1 MKIFIVCPDTV
12 TGGTE
17 CLHQLGHAINVAGG
31 SISMFYH
38 NETIEQ
44 KARSSFK
51 KFKLDVVDCIEDSC
65 INLIIFPENL
75 TKFTTYYSE
84 SKKCIFWLSVDNFYP
99 KKGISVIRDFLA
111 KYNLRNKRLNISDT
125 KTFSHLSQSR
135 YSTLFL
141 KEHDITSSLI
151 GDFLNDDFFVEADKA
166 ITRDVLKL
174 NQICFNPAKGK
185 KYIDYLS
192 STFSDVKFVPIVNM
206 SRNEV
211 IRTLSESKMYLD
223 LGFHPGKDRIPR
235 EAAILGCCIATSK
248 FGSARNEFD
257 VPIPEN
263 YKFEVDVNSLNGI
276 PELVNKVFSDFDN
289 ESLKFDSYRRAIRQE
304 KDDFYNRVDCW
315 LKSLTV

>member
-17 CLHQLGHAINVAGG
+17 CLHQLGHAINFAGC

-38 NETIEQ
+38 NESNEQ

-51 KFKLDVVDCIEDSC
+51 NFKLDVVDYIEDSSV
-65 INLIIFPENL
+65 NLIIFPENL
-75 TKFTTYYSE
+75 TKFTTYFSQ

-99 KKGISVIRDFLA
+99 RKGISVIRDFLA
-111 KYNLRNKRLNISDT
+111 KYNLRNKRLNINDT
-125 KTFSHLSQSR
+125 KTFSHLSQSY
-135 YSTLFL
+135 YSSLFL
-141 KEHDITSSLI
+141 KENDITSFLI
-151 GDFLNDDFFVEADKA
+151 GDFLNDNFFAEADKV
-166 ITRDVLKL
+166 ITCDVLKL
-174 NQICFNPAKGK
+174 DQICFNPAKGK

-192 STFSDVKFVPIVNM
+192 SNFSDLKFVPIVNM

-223 LGFHPGKDRIPR
+223 LGLHPGKDRIPR

-248 FGSARNEFD
+248 FGSARNKFD

-263 YKFEVDVNSLNGI
+263 YKFDVCINSLNGI
-276 PELVNKVFSDFDN
+276 PDLVNKVFRDFDN
-289 ESLKFDSYRRAIRQE
+289 ECLKFDSYRRAIRQE
-304 KDDFYNRVDCW
+304 KDDFYNQVACW
-315 LKSLTV
+315 LRSLTV